1 MSKEQ
6 VLNYFDF
13 DDDKQVQKR
22 FDKVESSIER
32 LSTSVKSKFVSIDN
46 KIIKILEDNYKKS
59 TARKKS
65 ISVMQSVINVFS
77 NDREGLRDELQKEKI
92 LNIKLQKT
100 TKISLFIAVVA
111 LMLSLLIAAI
121 LFLK

>member
-1 MSKEQ
+1 
-6 VLNYFDF
+6 
-13 DDDKQVQKR
+13 
-22 FDKVESSIER
+22 
-32 LSTSVKSKFVSIDN
+32 
-46 KIIKILEDNYKKS
+46 
-59 TARKKS
+59 
-65 ISVMQSVINVFS
+65 MQSVINVFS